1 MMSSMVFFD
10 SYIIR
15 VFDDWN
21 IFCSSGKVTPDI
33 EKNQGRFAVNC
44 ALEKNKKDE

>member
-1 MMSSMVFFD
+1 MVFFD

-15 VFDDWN
+15 VFNDWN
-21 IFCSSGKVTPDI
+21 IFCSSGKVIPGI
-33 EKNQGRFAVNC
+33 EKNQERLTVNW